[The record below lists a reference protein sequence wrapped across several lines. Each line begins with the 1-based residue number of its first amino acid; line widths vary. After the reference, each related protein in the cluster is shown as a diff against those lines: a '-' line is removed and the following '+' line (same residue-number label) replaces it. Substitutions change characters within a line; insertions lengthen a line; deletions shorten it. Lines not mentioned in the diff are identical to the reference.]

1 MNNINKQHYTAD
13 NTIDSISRKFSV
25 APMMEWTDRHYRY
38 FARLISRHTL
48 LYSEMV
54 TSGALI
60 HGDKQRHLQY
70 NVEEQPVALQLGGS
84 NAKELALCCKMAE
97 DHGYNEVNLN
107 VGCPSDR
114 VQNNMIGACL
124 MGHASLVNECLSEMS
139 AATSLPV
146 TVKHRIGIDD
156 LDSPEFLFGFVDEV
170 KKSGCSTFIVHA
182 RKAILQGLSPKE
194 NRDIPPLI
202 YDRVYDLKN
211 QFPELEVIINGG
223 IKTLDEIQ
231 AHLQHVD
238 GVMVGREAYQNPW
251 LLSHIDKDVY
261 KDSEAVSQ
269 TRHDIVRLMLPYIE
283 DQLSKGQR
291 LNYITR
297 HILGIFHSQPGGKQF
312 RRFISENA
320 HKPGANGSV
329 VEAALKLVPEKI

>member
-1 MNNINKQHYTAD
+1 LNSVPKEAKKHQHSLENGA
-13 NTIDSISRKFSV
+13 RRFSV

-97 DHGYNEVNLN
+97 DYGYNEVNLN

-124 MGHASLVNECLSEMS
+124 MGHAGLVNECLSEMS

-146 TVKHRIGIDD
+146 TVKHRIGIDE
-156 LDSPEFLFGFVDEV
+156 LDSPEFLFGFVDEI

-202 YDRVYDLKN
+202 YDRVYDLKTK
-211 QFPELEVIINGG
+211 FPELEVIINGG

-231 AHLQHVD
+231 THLHHVD

-251 LLSHIDKDVY
+251 LLSHIDKEIY

-283 DQLSKGQR
+283 DQLNKGQR

-297 HILGIFHSQPGGKQF
+297 HILGIFHGQAGGKRF

-320 HKPGANGSV
+320 HKPGANVSV
-329 VEAALKLVPEKI
+329 VEAALELVPETL